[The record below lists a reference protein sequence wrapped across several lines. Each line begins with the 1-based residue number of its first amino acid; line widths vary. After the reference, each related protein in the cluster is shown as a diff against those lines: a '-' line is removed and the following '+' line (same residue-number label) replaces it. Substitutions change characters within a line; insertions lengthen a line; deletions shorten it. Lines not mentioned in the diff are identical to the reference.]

1 MTRLSSYLLIAM
13 MLLTFVGQSVASVA
27 MVCDMPHGSMQ
38 MDHHA
43 NMNADSDMSDMSDM
57 DCCPEDAMDNSDC
70 ACPFNACTAHSLL
83 PLNDLVVKSIK
94 QSEKVTVLG
103 ASQLSFHASSLYRPP
118 ITA

>member
-1 MTRLSSYLLIAM
+1 MARLSSYLLIVM

-27 MVCDMPHGSMQ
+27 MVCDMPHASMQ

-43 NMNADSDMSDMSDM
+43 NMNADSDMSDM
-57 DCCPEDAMDNSDC
+57 DCCHEDAMDNSDC

-83 PLNDLVVKSIK
+83 PLNSLVVSSIK

-103 ASQLSFHASSLYRPP
+103 VNQLSFHISSLYRPP

>member
-27 MVCDMPHGSMQ
+27 IVCDMPYASMQ

-43 NMNADSDMSDMSDM
+43 NMDADSDMSDM
-57 DCCPEDAMDNSDC
+57 DCCHEDVMDKSDC

-103 ASQLSFHASSLYRPP
+103 ASQLSFHVSSLYRPP

>member
-57 DCCPEDAMDNSDC
+57 DCCHEDAMDNSDC
-70 ACPFNACTAHSLL
+70 ACPFNA
-83 PLNDLVVKSIK
+83 
-94 QSEKVTVLG
+94 
-103 ASQLSFHASSLYRPP
+103 
-118 ITA
+118 

>member
-27 MVCDMPHGSMQ
+27 MVCDMPHASMQ

-43 NMNADSDMSDMSDM
+43 NMNADSDMSDM
-57 DCCPEDAMDNSDC
+57 DCCHEDAMDNSDC

-103 ASQLSFHASSLYRPP
+103 ANQLSFHVSSLYRPP

>member
-57 DCCPEDAMDNSDC
+57 DCCHEDAMDNSDC

-103 ASQLSFHASSLYRPP
+103 ASQLSFHVSSLYRPP

>member
-13 MLLTFVGQSVASVA
+13 MLLTFVGQLVASVA
-27 MVCDMPHGSMQ
+27 MVCDMPHASMQ

-43 NMNADSDMSDMSDM
+43 NMNADSDMSDM
-57 DCCPEDAMDNSDC
+57 DCCHEDAMDNSDC

-83 PLNDLVVKSIK
+83 PLNDLVVKLIK
-94 QSEKVTVLG
+94 QSEKVTMLG
-103 ASQLSFHASSLYRPP
+103 ASQLSFHVSSLYRPP

>member
-57 DCCPEDAMDNSDC
+57 DCCHEDAMDNSDC

-94 QSEKVTVLG
+94 QSEKVTMLG
-103 ASQLSFHASSLYRPP
+103 ASQLSFHVSSLYRPP

>member
-57 DCCPEDAMDNSDC
+57 DCCHEDAMDNSDC
-70 ACPFNACTAHSLL
+70 ACPFNA
-83 PLNDLVVKSIK
+83 
-94 QSEKVTVLG
+94 QTV
-103 ASQLSFHASSLYRPP
+103 
-118 ITA
+118 

>member
-1 MTRLSSYLLIAM
+1 MYRLIDHKQNILRPK
-13 MLLTFVGQSVASVA
+13 GDQSFHT
-27 MVCDMPHGSMQ
+27 VC
-38 MDHHA
+38 
-43 NMNADSDMSDMSDM
+43 
-57 DCCPEDAMDNSDC
+57 
-70 ACPFNACTAHSLL
+70 ACTAHSLL

>member
-1 MTRLSSYLLIAM
+1 MTRLSGCLLIAM

-27 MVCDMPHGSMQ
+27 MVCDMPHASMQ

-43 NMNADSDMSDMSDM
+43 NMSADSDMSDM
-57 DCCPEDAMDNSDC
+57 DCCHEDVMDNSDC